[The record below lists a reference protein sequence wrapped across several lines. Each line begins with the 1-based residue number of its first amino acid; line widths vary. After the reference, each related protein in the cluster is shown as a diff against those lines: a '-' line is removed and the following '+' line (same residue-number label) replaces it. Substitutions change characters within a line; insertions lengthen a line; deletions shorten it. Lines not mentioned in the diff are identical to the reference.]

1 MTAATEC
8 LETTRPLRRIS
19 SQSSGPM
26 SLFQVREWWAAK
38 GESDEEYTPGALVV
52 GNVDNDASGHVK
64 IVTGSLNGV
73 LRVYCPT
80 QNDFRIEHLLL
91 EENLRRPILQ
101 LALGYFIPNQRILA
115 LAILQP
121 RRIGVY
127 VVEGMG
133 GTGMAASYFK
143 ITLRYEHLLGIDGE
157 HFTAY
162 NFIYGPFGS
171 TSSNAGGGAPTRDH
185 LCVQSLD
192 GRLQFFEQD
201 RFAFLQPLNNN
212 FLPGAISYAAGMDAV
227 IAATSDL
234 QLECYRYQ
242 VLASASLKQKRNA
255 LDEDGK
261 EDRQKDATSA
271 SVHCDWKVNI
281 GEVIVDIRVARA
293 SYQESATSFDILV
306 LGEFTLFGIKSHGEV
321 YLQKRLGFHPSA
333 FIPFRR
339 YASPTERGTP
349 STTGMEN
356 IIIASDTKLWSVFK
370 DKTLVW
376 SACASTVPVALQVA
390 ELGGIDG
397 MIVSLDSDGALSVNY
412 MGTDP
417 PSSAVVA
424 PDTKEI
430 NYEEMDE
437 EHRQLLNVI
446 RRAQGERRTEP
457 KDRVLIRAQ
466 VPAILD
472 ALPDRSDEFNRGG
485 GSPTHDSTGKNT
497 HLTMRVYV
505 TYTGATRV
513 SNVTL
518 SVSTPEN
525 VVASDSS
532 FVIGSIDGKASTP
545 LIIPV
550 VLRPNSDAM
559 PTSLSVTISASYT
572 LETGQPRVSQCVVR
586 LPMCMACR
594 LVPPVKSSTFKFTLE
609 TNQEPLELAH
619 LFEDMLHQPSCTPEW
634 AKQVVAGGSGTNVL
648 SFQYYNGVEATILVS
663 KNAGRYRIQSN
674 ELEALWMVSQE
685 LVTRLRAYFDG
696 HEQNADAKDNDAGA
710 STSALEV
717 FYQEP
722 LPLADFF
729 GAIDSH
735 FALRKEKLE
744 LAAQLNDRAHQF
756 RVIQK
761 RLLVRYKDRSP
772 AAVNFL
778 DVLLHGTY
786 DQLISLSHAMEA
798 VEAKLKR
805 AANRLAC
812 CVSLILM
819 LIKFRFHLGEEDA
832 RLLEGYL
839 SPVVNETADSGAV
852 EQGWEERTDCA
863 MTELLRTVL
872 AKQPQAKDGA
882 TSAVAT
888 SELQMQEDTKRL
900 KKHITIVCDRLGKGA
915 SLVPGNSNSTVAE
928 ANSAAPPPSE
938 SKGD

>member
-1 MTAATEC
+1 
-8 LETTRPLRRIS
+8 
-19 SQSSGPM
+19 M

-38 GESDEEYTPGALVV
+38 GERDEEYTPGALVV

-80 QNDFRIEHLLL
+80 QSDFRIEHLLL

-101 LALGYFIPNQRILA
+101 LELGYFIPNQRILA

-127 VVEGMG
+127 VVEAMG
-133 GTGMAASYFK
+133 GSGMAASYFR

-171 TSSNAGGGAPTRDH
+171 GNSNSGGGAPPPRSERDH

-212 FLPGAISYAAGMDAV
+212 FLPGAICYAANMDAV

-242 VLASASLKQKRNA
+242 VLASASMKTKRSA

-261 EDRQKDATSA
+261 EDRQNAASA
-271 SVHCDWKVNI
+271 SIHCDWKINI
-281 GEVIVDIRVARA
+281 GETIIDIRVTRT

-306 LGEFTLFGIKSHGEV
+306 LGEFTLFGIKPQGEV

-333 FIPFRR
+333 FSVFRR
-339 YASPTERGTP
+339 YATPTERGLP
-349 STTGMEN
+349 SSAGMEN
-356 IIIASDTKLWSVFK
+356 LLVASHTKVWSVFK
-370 DKTLVW
+370 DKTLIW
-376 SACASTVPVALQVA
+376 SACASTIPVALHIA
-390 ELGGIDG
+390 EFGGIDG
-397 MIVSLDSDGALSVNY
+397 MVVSLDSDGALSVNY
-412 MGTDP
+412 LGTDP

-472 ALPDRSDEFNRGG
+472 ALPDRSDEFHRGG
-485 GSPTHDSTGKNT
+485 GAALDPTGKNT
-497 HLTMRVYV
+497 QLTMRVYV

-525 VVASDSS
+525 VRASDSS

-550 VLRPNSDAM
+550 VLRPSADAM

-572 LETGQPRVSQCVVR
+572 LETGQPRVSQCVVK
-586 LPMCMACR
+586 LPMCMTCR

-609 TNQEPLELAH
+609 TNQEPLELAN
-619 LFEDMLHQPSCTPEW
+619 LFEDMFHQPSCTPEW

-685 LVTRLRAYFDG
+685 LVTRLRTYFEAR
-696 HEQNADAKDNDAGA
+696 EQTSDAKAGDGSA
-710 STSALEV
+710 STTALEI

-729 GAIDSH
+729 GAIDAH

-786 DQLISLSHAMEA
+786 DHLISLSHAMEA

-805 AANRLAC
+805 AANRLSC

-819 LIKFRFHLGEEDA
+819 LIKFRFHLDGEDA
-832 RLLEGYL
+832 RVLEAYL
-839 SPVVNETADSGAV
+839 SPIVNETADSGAV
-852 EQGWEERTDCA
+852 EQGWEERTDCS

-872 AKQPQAKDGA
+872 AKQPQNKDA
-882 TSAVAT
+882 APSVAT
-888 SELQMQEDTKRL
+888 NELQMQDDTKRL
-900 KKHITIVCDRLGKGA
+900 KKHITIVCDRLGKG
-915 SLVPGNSNSTVAE
+915 
-928 ANSAAPPPSE
+928 
-938 SKGD
+938 

>member
-1 MTAATEC
+1 
-8 LETTRPLRRIS
+8 
-19 SQSSGPM
+19 
-26 SLFQVREWWAAK
+26 
-38 GESDEEYTPGALVV
+38 
-52 GNVDNDASGHVK
+52 
-64 IVTGSLNGV
+64 
-73 LRVYCPT
+73 
-80 QNDFRIEHLLL
+80 
-91 EENLRRPILQ
+91 
-101 LALGYFIPNQRILA
+101 
-115 LAILQP
+115 
-121 RRIGVY
+121 
-127 VVEGMG
+127 MG
-133 GTGMAASYFK
+133 GAGMAASYFK

-171 TSSNAGGGAPTRDH
+171 GNFNSGGGTAPPRSEKDH

-201 RFAFLQPLNNN
+201 RFAFLQPLNHN
-212 FLPGAISYAAGMDAV
+212 FLPGAICYAAGMDAV

-242 VLASASLKQKRNA
+242 VLASASLKTKRNA

-261 EDRQKDATSA
+261 EDRHKDAASA
-271 SVHCDWKVNI
+271 LTHCDWKINI
-281 GEVIVDIRVARA
+281 GETIIDIRVTRT

-306 LGEFTLFGIKSHGEV
+306 LGEFTLFGIKPQGEV
-321 YLQKRLGFHPSA
+321 YMQKRLGFHPSA
-333 FIPFRR
+333 FSVFRR

-349 STTGMEN
+349 GTAGMEN
-356 IIIASDTKLWSVFK
+356 LLVASDTKVWSVFK
-370 DKTLVW
+370 DKTLIW
-376 SACASTVPVALQVA
+376 SACASTIPVALQVA
-390 ELGGIDG
+390 EFGGIDG
-397 MIVSLDSDGALSVNY
+397 MVVSLDSDGALSVNY
-412 MGTDP
+412 LGTDP

-424 PDTKEI
+424 PDTKDI

-472 ALPDRSDEFNRGG
+472 ALPDRGNDFHRGSG
-485 GSPTHDSTGKNT
+485 NAALDPTGKNT
-497 HLTMRVYV
+497 QLTMRVYV

-525 VVASDSS
+525 VVASESS

-550 VLRPNSDAM
+550 VLRPSADAM

-572 LETGQPRVSQCVVR
+572 LETGQPRVSQCVVK
-586 LPMCMACR
+586 LPMCMVCR

-609 TNQEPLELAH
+609 TNQEPLELAS
-619 LFEDMLHQPSCTPEW
+619 LFEDMFHQPSCTPEW
-634 AKQVVAGGSGTNVL
+634 AKQVASGGSGTNVL

-685 LVTRLRAYFDG
+685 LVTRLRTYFQER
-696 HEQNADAKDNDAGA
+696 EQSSDAKGSDDSA
-710 STSALEV
+710 STAALEV

-729 GAIDSH
+729 GAIDAH
-735 FALRKEKLE
+735 FALRKEKLD
-744 LAAQLNDRAHQF
+744 LATQLNDRAHQF

-786 DQLISLSHAMEA
+786 DQLISLSHTMET

-805 AANRLAC
+805 AANRLSC

-819 LIKFRFHLGEEDA
+819 LIKFRFHLDGEDA
-832 RLLEGYL
+832 RVLEAYL

-852 EQGWEERTDCA
+852 EQGWEERTDCS

-872 AKQPQAKDGA
+872 AKQPQNKDGTGA
-882 TSAVAT
+882 ASSVAT
-888 SELQMQEDTKRL
+888 SELQMQDDTKRL

-915 SLVPGNSNSTVAE
+915 SLVPGNANTTSTAPGSE
-928 ANSAAPPPSE
+928 A
-938 SKGD
+938 KGE

>member
-1 MTAATEC
+1 
-8 LETTRPLRRIS
+8 
-19 SQSSGPM
+19 M
-26 SLFQVREWWAAK
+26 SLFQVREWWTAK
-38 GESDEEYTPGALVV
+38 GEQDEEYTPGALVV

-80 QNDFRIEHLLL
+80 QSDFRIEHLLL
-91 EENLRRPILQ
+91 EENLQRPILQ
-101 LALGYFIPNQRILA
+101 LELGYFIPNQRILA

-121 RRIGVY
+121 RRLGVY

-133 GTGMAASYFK
+133 GSGLAASYFK

-162 NFIYGPFGS
+162 NFIYGPFGAA
-171 TSSNAGGGAPTRDH
+171 SSGGTTGRSERDH

-212 FLPGAISYAAGMDAV
+212 FLPGALCYAPGMDAV
-227 IAATSDL
+227 IASTSDL

-255 LDEDGK
+255 LDD
-261 EDRQKDATSA
+261 DVKDDHQQDSSSFSTQ
-271 SVHCDWKVNI
+271 VHCDWKLNI
-281 GEVIVDIRVARA
+281 GEVIVDVRVARC
-293 SYQESATSFDILV
+293 SYQETPASFDILV
-306 LGEFTLFGIKSHGEV
+306 LGEFTLFGIKPQGEI

-333 FIPFRR
+333 FCPYRR
-339 YASPTERGTP
+339 WASPTERGAAAGAAGLDNLLI
-349 STTGMEN
+349 S
-356 IIIASDTKLWSVFK
+356 SHTKLWNVFK
-370 DKTLVW
+370 DKTLIW
-376 SACASTVPVALQVA
+376 SACSSTVPVALIVA
-390 ELGGIDG
+390 EFGSVDG
-397 MIVSLDSDGALSVNY
+397 MIVSLDSDGSLRVNY

-417 PSSAVVA
+417 PSSTVVA
-424 PDTKEI
+424 PDTKEM

-446 RRAQGERRTEP
+446 RRSQGERRTEP

-466 VPAILD
+466 VPAMLD
-472 ALPDRSDEFNRGG
+472 ALPDRSDEFHRGG
-485 GSPTHDSTGKNT
+485 ANQSEPAVKNT
-497 HLTMRVYV
+497 QLSMRVYV

-532 FVIGSIDGKASTP
+532 FVIGNIDGKASTP

-550 VLRPNSDAM
+550 ILRPSAEAM
-559 PTSLSVTISASYT
+559 PMSLSVTISASYT
-572 LETGQPRVSQCVVR
+572 LETGQPRVSQCVVK
-586 LPMCMACR
+586 LPMCMVCR

-609 TNQEPLELAH
+609 TNQEPLELAS

-634 AKQVVAGGSGTNVL
+634 AKQVVAGGSTTNVL
-648 SFQYYNGVEATILVS
+648 SFQYYNGVDATILVS

-674 ELEALWMVSQE
+674 ELEALWMVSHD
-685 LVTRLRAYFDG
+685 LVARLRAYFDG
-696 HEQNADAKDNDAGA
+696 REQDSDAKGDGDYKVGESG
-710 STSALEV
+710 STSSAQSVLEV

-729 GAIDSH
+729 GAIDAH

-805 AANRLAC
+805 AANRLSC

-819 LIKFRFHLGEEDA
+819 LIKFRFHLSDEDA
-832 RLLEGYL
+832 RILEAYL
-839 SPVVNETADSGAV
+839 SPVVNESADSGAV
-852 EQGWEERTDCA
+852 EQGWEERADCA

-872 AKQPQAKDGA
+872 AKQPQNKDGTA
-882 TSAVAT
+882 AASVAAT

-915 SLVPGNSNSTVAE
+915 SLSGNGASVSSSASTQPVSE
-928 ANSAAPPPSE
+928 A
-938 SKGD
+938 KGD

>member
-1 MTAATEC
+1 
-8 LETTRPLRRIS
+8 
-19 SQSSGPM
+19 M

-38 GESDEEYTPGALVV
+38 GENDEEYTSGALVV
-52 GNVDNDASGHVK
+52 GNVDNDASGHAK

-80 QNDFRIEHLLL
+80 QSDFRIEHLLL

-171 TSSNAGGGAPTRDH
+171 ASSSSGGAAPARLEKDH

-212 FLPGAISYAAGMDAV
+212 FLPGAICYAAGMDAV

-242 VLASASLKQKRNA
+242 VLASASLKKKKNA

-261 EDRQKDATSA
+261 EDRQGDASSA
-271 SVHCDWKVNI
+271 SVHCDWKINI
-281 GEVIVDIRVARA
+281 GEIIVDVRVART
-293 SYQESATSFDILV
+293 SYQDSATSFDILV
-306 LGEFTLFGIKSHGEV
+306 LGEFTLFGIKPQGEV

-333 FIPFRR
+333 FCPFQRW
-339 YASPTERGTP
+339 ASPTERGTP
-349 STTGMEN
+349 NTTALEN
-356 IIIASDTKLWSVFK
+356 LLVASDTKLWSVFK
-370 DKTLVW
+370 DKTLIW
-376 SACASTVPVALQVA
+376 SACSSVVPVALQVA
-390 ELGGIDG
+390 EFGGIDG

-472 ALPDRSDEFNRGG
+472 ALPDRSDEFSRGG
-485 GSPTHDSTGKNT
+485 GSPVHDGKNT
-497 HLTMRVYV
+497 QLTMRVYV
-505 TYTGATRV
+505 TYTGANRV

-518 SVSTPEN
+518 SVLTPEN
-525 VVASDSS
+525 VAASDSS

-550 VLRPNSDAM
+550 VLRPSAEAM

-572 LETGQPRVSQCVVR
+572 LETGQPRVSQCVVK

-609 TNQEPLELAH
+609 TNQEPLELAS

-634 AKQVVAGGSGTNVL
+634 ARQVVAGGSGTNVL

-685 LVTRLRAYFDG
+685 LVVRLRAYFDG
-696 HEQNADAKDNDAGA
+696 REQNAEAKSGGGG
-710 STSALEV
+710 SSSSVLEV

-729 GAIDSH
+729 GAIDAH

-772 AAVNFL
+772 AAVNYL

-798 VEAKLKR
+798 VEVKLKR
-805 AANRLAC
+805 AANRLSC

-819 LIKFRFHLGEEDA
+819 LIQFRFHLSDEDA
-832 RLLEGYL
+832 RLLEAYL
-839 SPVVNETADSGAV
+839 SPVVNESADSGAV

-872 AKQPQAKDGA
+872 AKQPQNKDGA
-882 TSAVAT
+882 SATPALAT

-915 SLVPGNSNSTVAE
+915 SLVSGSNSTAPG
-928 ANSAAPPPSE
+928 SAAPPPGE

>member
-1 MTAATEC
+1 
-8 LETTRPLRRIS
+8 
-19 SQSSGPM
+19 M
-26 SLFQVREWWAAK
+26 SLFQVREWWTAK
-38 GESDEEYTPGALVV
+38 GEHDEEYTPGTLVV
-52 GNVDNDASGHVK
+52 GNVDNDSSGHVK

-73 LRVYCPT
+73 LRMYCPT
-80 QNDFRIEHLLL
+80 QSEFRIEHLLL
-91 EENLRRPILQ
+91 EENIRRPILQ

-127 VVEGMG
+127 VVEGVG
-133 GTGMAASYFK
+133 GTGMAANYFK

-171 TSSNAGGGAPTRDH
+171 PSLHSGTGAPQRSERDH

-212 FLPGAISYAAGMDAV
+212 FLPGAICYAANMDAV

-242 VLASASLKQKRNA
+242 VLASASLKKKRNA

-261 EDRQKDATSA
+261 EDRQKEAALA
-271 SVHCDWKVNI
+271 SVHCDWKINI
-281 GEVIVDIRVARA
+281 GEVIVDIRVARV
-293 SYQESATSFDILV
+293 SYQESASSFDILV
-306 LGEFTLFGIKSHGEV
+306 LGEFTLFGIKPQGEV
-321 YLQKRLGFHPSA
+321 FLQKRLGFHPSA

-339 YASPTERGTP
+339 YASPTERVSQ

-356 IIIASDTKLWSVFK
+356 LLIASHTKLWSVFK
-370 DKTLVW
+370 EKTLVW
-376 SACASTVPVALQVA
+376 SACASTVPVALQIT

-485 GSPTHDSTGKNT
+485 AGSAQDPNSKNT
-497 HLTMRVYV
+497 QLTMRVYV

-550 VLRPNSDAM
+550 VLRPSSDAM

-572 LETGQPRVSQCVVR
+572 LETGQPRVSQCVVK

-609 TNQEPLELAH
+609 TNQEPLELAS

-634 AKQVVAGGSGTNVL
+634 AKQVVTGGSGTNVL

-685 LVTRLRAYFDG
+685 LVARLRAFFDG
-696 HEQNADAKDNDAGA
+696 QELHTEAKGSDAGTA
-710 STSALEV
+710 TALEV

-722 LPLADFF
+722 LPLADYF
-729 GAIDSH
+729 GAIDAH
-735 FALRKEKLE
+735 FVLRKEKLE

-798 VEAKLKR
+798 VEAKLNR

-819 LIKFRFHLGEEDA
+819 LIKFRFHLSDEDA
-832 RLLEGYL
+832 RLLEAYL

-872 AKQPQAKDGA
+872 AKQPQHKDGA
-882 TSAVAT
+882 SAASAVVT

-915 SLVPGNSNSTVAE
+915 SLVPGNSTNTVAS
-928 ANSAAPPPSE
+928 SAAPSE

>member
-1 MTAATEC
+1 
-8 LETTRPLRRIS
+8 
-19 SQSSGPM
+19 M

-38 GESDEEYTPGALVV
+38 GERDEEYTPGALVV
-52 GNVDNDASGHVK
+52 GNVDNDASGHTK

-80 QNDFRIEHLLL
+80 QSDFRIEHLLL

-133 GTGMAASYFK
+133 GTGVAASYFK

-171 TSSNAGGGAPTRDH
+171 AASNSGGGSPVRSERDH

-212 FLPGAISYAAGMDAV
+212 FLPGAICYAAGMDAV

-242 VLASASLKQKRNA
+242 VLASASLKKKRSA
-255 LDEDGK
+255 LDEDSK
-261 EDRQKDATSA
+261 EDKQRDAASA
-271 SVHCDWKVNI
+271 LVHCDWKINI
-281 GEVIVDIRVARA
+281 GEVIVDIRVARS
-293 SYQESATSFDILV
+293 SYQESASSFDVLV
-306 LGEFTLFGIKSHGEV
+306 LGEFTLFAIKRQGEV
-321 YLQKRLGFHPSA
+321 YLQKRLGFHPSS
-333 FIPFRR
+333 FVSFRR
-339 YASPTERGTP
+339 WASPTERGTP
-349 STTGMEN
+349 GTTALEN
-356 IIIASDTKLWSVFK
+356 LLVASHSKLWSVFK
-370 DKTLVW
+370 DKTLIW

-390 ELGGIDG
+390 EFGGIEG

-446 RRAQGERRTEP
+446 RRSQGERRTEP

-472 ALPDRSDEFNRGG
+472 AVPDRSDEFNRGG
-485 GSPTHDSTGKNT
+485 GSPGHDATSKNT
-497 HLTMRVYV
+497 QLTMRVYV

-525 VVASDSS
+525 VMASDSS
-532 FVIGSIDGKASTP
+532 FVIGNIDGKASTP

-550 VLRPNSDAM
+550 VLRPNTFAM

-572 LETGQPRVSQCVVR
+572 LETGQPRVSQCVVK
-586 LPMCMACR
+586 LPMCMVCR

-609 TNQEPLELAH
+609 TNQEPLELAN

-685 LVTRLRAYFDG
+685 LVTRLRAFFDSRG
-696 HEQNADAKDNDAGA
+696 QHSEAKGSDAGA
-710 STSALEV
+710 STSVLEV

-729 GAIDSH
+729 GAIDAH

-786 DQLISLSHAMEA
+786 DQLISLSHAMET

-805 AANRLAC
+805 AANRLSC
-812 CVSLILM
+812 CVALILM
-819 LIKFRFHLGEEDA
+819 LIKFRFHMSDEDA
-832 RLLEGYL
+832 RLLEAYL
-839 SPVVNETADSGAV
+839 SPVVNESADSGAV

-872 AKQPQAKDGA
+872 AKQPQNKDGA
-882 TSAVAT
+882 GATPAT

-915 SLVPGNSNSTVAE
+915 SLVPGNNNNTGGATP
-928 ANSAAPPPSE
+928 APSE